1 MPARAAAV
9 QPALI
14 TSPDEAV
21 NVFDFE
27 PVAERNL
34 TPPHWTYLDMGVDDE
49 WTLRENRRAF
59 QDIQFRPKRFV
70 DLAGL
75 DTSTEILGSKFS
87 SPIMLAPVSS
97 QRAFHPD
104 AELAVA
110 RAAGAR
116 GHHQIL
122 STLTTSPIEDV
133 NTALGSP
140 VWFQLYPSRDWAVTK
155 GLLRR
160 AENAGCRVVAVTVD
174 LPATNRERIRRF
186 HRSDNEQCAPCHQP
200 GSSRSRQRMFDEI
213 DASGELDGPGPSFTM
228 DFIKRIQDSTSM
240 QLMVKGISTGEDA
253 LRCVDNGIAGIV
265 VSNHGGRAE
274 ASGRSTIGAL
284 PEVIA
289 AVDGRFPVL
298 IDSGFR
304 RGTDI
309 FKALALGASAVC
321 IGRPYLWGLAA
332 FGQAGVARV
341 LELLQDELEIV
352 MRQAGTPTLP
362 DIGTASLEFRHV

>member
-1 MPARAAAV
+1 
-9 QPALI
+9 
-14 TSPDEAV
+14 
-21 NVFDFE
+21 
-27 PVAERNL
+27 
-34 TPPHWTYLDMGVDDE
+34 
-49 WTLRENRRAF
+49 
-59 QDIQFRPKRFV
+59 
-70 DLAGL
+70 
-75 DTSTEILGSKFS
+75 
-87 SPIMLAPVSS
+87 
-97 QRAFHPD
+97 
-104 AELAVA
+104 
-110 RAAGAR
+110 
-116 GHHQIL
+116 
-122 STLTTSPIEDV
+122 
-133 NTALGSP
+133 
-140 VWFQLYPSRDWAVTK
+140 
-155 GLLRR
+155 
-160 AENAGCRVVAVTVD
+160 
-174 LPATNRERIRRF
+174 
-186 HRSDNEQCAPCHQP
+186 
-200 GSSRSRQRMFDEI
+200 MFDDI
-213 DASGELDGPGPSFTM
+213 DASGEFDGPVQPFTM
-228 DFIKRIQDSTSM
+228 DFIKRVQDSTSM

-284 PEVIA
+284 PEVIS

>member
-1 MPARAAAV
+1 M
-9 QPALI
+9 
-14 TSPDEAV
+14 
-21 NVFDFE
+21 FD
-27 PVAERNL
+27 
-34 TPPHWTYLDMGVDDE
+34 
-49 WTLRENRRAF
+49 
-59 QDIQFRPKRFV
+59 DI
-70 DLAGL
+70 
-75 DTSTEILGSKFS
+75 DTS
-87 SPIMLAPVSS
+87 
-97 QRAFHPD
+97 
-104 AELAVA
+104 
-110 RAAGAR
+110 
-116 GHHQIL
+116 
-122 STLTTSPIEDV
+122 
-133 NTALGSP
+133 
-140 VWFQLYPSRDWAVTK
+140 
-155 GLLRR
+155 
-160 AENAGCRVVAVTVD
+160 
-174 LPATNRERIRRF
+174 
-186 HRSDNEQCAPCHQP
+186 
-200 GSSRSRQRMFDEI
+200 
-213 DASGELDGPGPSFTM
+213 GEFDGPGPSFTM

-362 DIGTASLEFRHV
+362 DIGTASLEFRYV